1 MNLNPIHYFIKRYH
15 SPNLKADELKRMLN
29 LWFPFLVNRIKI
41 LNISE
46 DFSEMKVRLKHSFWN
61 RNPYKTVWG
70 GSITSAMDPFYPIM
84 MKQIML
90 RKDIR
95 TDFFSKAINVEF
107 IRKVNTNIF
116 FQFKIT

>member
-1 MNLNPIHYFIKRYH
+1 MN
-15 SPNLKADELKRMLN
+15 
-29 LWFPFLVNRIKI
+29 
-41 LNISE
+41 
-46 DFSEMKVRLKHSFWN
+46 VRLKHSFWN

-90 RKDIR
+90 RKGIR

-116 FQFKIT
+116 FQFKITEIEIIDAGELLIKDDQYEAWHEVDGVDSNGNICVKGKIQVYLRKR